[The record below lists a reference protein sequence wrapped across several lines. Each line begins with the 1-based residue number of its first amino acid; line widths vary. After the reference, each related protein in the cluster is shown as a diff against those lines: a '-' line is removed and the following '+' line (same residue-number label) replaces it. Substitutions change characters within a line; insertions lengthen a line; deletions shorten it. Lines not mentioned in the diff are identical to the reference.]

1 MSPQRDDWR
10 ADILK
15 FWFGL
20 DPTQWWRGPPDL
32 DRQVHDLFF
41 DLWKEKRQ
49 LPAESFLDDP
59 LTAIAAVLLFDQF
72 PRNMFRGSAEQ
83 FATDPLA
90 LAIARAAVDRHLD
103 EQLSD
108 DERKFLYLPFE
119 HSETLADQDRAIL
132 LFTALGDNDTL
143 DFARKHRDIIARFGR
158 FPHRNAMLGRKPRAD
173 EIAAGDVVP
182 W

>member
-1 MSPQRDDWR
+1 MSDWR
-10 ADILK
+10 ADVLK

-20 DPTQWWRGPPDL
+20 GPKQWWRGPPEL
-32 DRQVHDLFF
+32 DQQIRDRFF
-41 DLWKEKRQ
+41 DLWKEKRR
-49 LPAESFLDDP
+49 LPPESFLDDP

-83 FATDPLA
+83 FATDPLG
-90 LAIARAAVDRHLD
+90 LAIARGAVDRHLD

-119 HSETLADQDRAIL
+119 HSEALADQDRAIL

-143 DFARKHRDIIARFGR
+143 EFAKKHRDIIARFGR

-173 EIAAGDVVP
+173 EISAGDVVP